1 VKGRPAF
8 AAATLGFLI
17 LLTLVI
23 WQGSFHFPLTPADIR
38 ETVVLWAVSTL
49 IFLLMVT
56 LAFYLFR
63 GLVKLYIDRQ
73 SNREGARI
81 RSRLIMG
88 ALALALTP
96 VLLFV
101 FYAFYV
107 LNRTLDKW
115 FSQPARTEMVSLQEV
130 DRAYLQG
137 ATDRAQAE
145 ANWIAALPQTVGVA
159 RGDVPDTAFFEKICA
174 APRIGQLSLVRRNF
188 PLINLCSEPE
198 RSKTRYVEA
207 SAPIIDGL
215 SEAARVVVRVALKVD
230 LSAQEKA
237 IATSVEEQQRL
248 AGQNRTF
255 RWTYMLLDCVISLFA
270 LFFAWW
276 LAQIMSRQIIDPI
289 TALLEAAREVRQGN
303 LSYRVR
309 VNAID
314 DLATLVRAFND
325 MTNDLETN
333 AQELEA
339 RRRFTEAILESIPT
353 GVISVSA
360 DERIERVNRA
370 MFGIFP
376 HTQLSNAKQLDELF
390 STTDLAEIRYL
401 MKRARRAG
409 PSACQLEIPGPSAV
423 LHLALTVAS
432 VEERRG
438 FVIVVEDTSDL
449 LRAQKAAAW
458 QEVARRIAHEIK
470 NPLTPIS
477 LCADRIARLLGRI
490 EATPETKEI
499 LAECT
504 QMIQGEV
511 QTVKSLV
518 DEFSQFSRFPAARP
532 APVDLNEIVESAMGV
547 FAGRLDGI
555 AVSLDLD
562 RSLPLVMAD
571 REQLKRVIVNLVD
584 NAAEA
589 MSESPVRQLEIA
601 TAQAAPDA
609 VELSVTDTGCGV
621 SASDKER
628 LFLPYFSTKNRGTGL
643 GLAIVSHVVREHR
656 GRVRVEDNI
665 PAGTRFVVELNTLAA
680 AEQNGSADTA
690 ELRFV

>member
-1 VKGRPAF
+1 MKGRPAF

-174 APRIGQLSLVRRNF
+174 TPRIGQLSLVRRNF